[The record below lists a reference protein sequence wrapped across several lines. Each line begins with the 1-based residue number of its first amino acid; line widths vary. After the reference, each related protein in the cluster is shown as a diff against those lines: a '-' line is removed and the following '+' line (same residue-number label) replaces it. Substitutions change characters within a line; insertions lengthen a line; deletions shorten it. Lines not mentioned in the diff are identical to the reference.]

1 MSKELEVAIVNLFS
15 SKTNDR
21 NTIDTL
27 YSVADNKVKVIFKDN
42 AVYLYEL
49 RTDINVIL
57 VYHLVNSKLVMNN
70 RIYDIERIGELTNL
84 LQAVYDIDGHMTIKP
99 LEYTDLF
106 YSTITSSIS

>member
-49 RTDINVIL
+49 RADIDLVL
-57 VYHLVNSKLVMNN
+57 VYHLTISKLVYNS
-70 RIYDIERIGELTNL
+70 RVYEVERIGELANYLHVKHTYNNGMEL
-84 LQAVYDIDGHMTIKP
+84 EP
-99 LEYTDLF
+99 LNHAPVHSF
-106 YSTITSSIS
+106 I